1 MKRTIT
7 VLTILFLTI
16 QSVICQ
22 TEKDEWADEILKLL
36 DRNLMPE
43 SYEAYR
49 KVVDIEPDGN
59 QKEYIL
65 YTVKKGLDKVAI
77 LFLSPASEK
86 DRAILRLGENMW
98 LYIPGVGKPIRQT
111 SLQSATGGIFN
122 NSDLMMLDFSAE
134 YNAFLEEETDEQYIL
149 LLKAKNRTAA
159 YDSLKIWVYKDSLLL
174 TQIKCYSAS
183 GMLMKILEFKE
194 VKDFGNGLVRPSVIE
209 TYSPLYE
216 GYRSIMIFGQI
227 TERDFP
233 DEVFTLAFFPK
244 LGDLR

>member
-22 TEKDEWADEILKLL
+22 TEKDEWADEILNLL

-149 LLKAKNRTAA
+149 LLKAKNRT
-159 YDSLKIWVYKDSLLL
+159 
-174 TQIKCYSAS
+174 CYSAS